1 MSDLKALQ
9 AEFARA
15 LLSSETPT
23 PSTIRTAVCGPAER
37 RFAVYRNNVT
47 SGLVDALATRF
58 PVTSQLVGDEFF
70 RAMARVY
77 VAREPPRSP
86 IMVLYGETFPA
97 FLESFEPAAKLPYL
111 GAVAALEMARG
122 RAYHAADR
130 THLDSSAFLAL
141 KPERV
146 GATRVKLHPSSSI
159 LISRFPIVSIWEAH
173 QGVDEPGPLQSW
185 QPEDA
190 LVHRVGHDVALKR
203 LPPGV
208 ATFLA
213 LIKKGATIAA
223 SAEAA
228 GHSTNAFDAA
238 AAFAVLVGSNIAID
252 LY

>member
-1 MSDLKALQ
+1 MSDLTTLQVEFVQAL
-9 AEFARA
+9 FNSGTPPPGTI
-15 LLSSETPT
+15 LS
-23 PSTIRTAVCGPAER
+23 AVPGPVDR

-58 PVTSQLVGDEFF
+58 PVTRQLVGDEFF

-77 VAREPPRSP
+77 VAHEPPRSP

-97 FLESFEPAAKLPYL
+97 FVESFEPAEKLPYL

-130 THLDSSAFLAL
+130 TPLDFSAFLAL
-141 KPERV
+141 RPERV

-159 LISRFPIVSIWEAH
+159 LMSHFPCVSIWEAH
-173 QGVDEPGPLQSW
+173 QGDDEPGPIESW

-213 LIKKGATIAA
+213 LVNKGATIAA